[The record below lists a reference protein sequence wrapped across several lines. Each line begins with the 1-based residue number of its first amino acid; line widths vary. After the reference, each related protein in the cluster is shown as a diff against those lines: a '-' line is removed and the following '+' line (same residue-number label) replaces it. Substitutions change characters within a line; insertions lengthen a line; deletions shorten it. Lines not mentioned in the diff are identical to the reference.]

1 MFPCL
6 LRVYQAQSGFGSL
19 LAGERRKQMQQLSG
33 SEWLFYGGILVM
45 GAAAV
50 LALISMIGFKISG
63 RALKKQLEEEYGKP
77 GR

>member
-1 MFPCL
+1 
-6 LRVYQAQSGFGSL
+6 
-19 LAGERRKQMQQLSG
+19 MQQLSG

-50 LALISMIGFKISG
+50 LAFISVIGFKISG
-63 RALKKQLEEEYGKP
+63 RALKRQLEEEYGKP